1 MRSEVIGGMEP
12 LVRNRPPGRPAS
24 LDGNWV
30 WAADHSSSAA
40 AVLIGLA
47 TPWQLEWFGILYA
60 SEILLAVVALWA
72 LITHL
77 TDTRFWQRPFT
88 TLLACLG
95 ATLLAYVVA
104 DLTLGTETQNLAR
117 GWARNIFLTSN
128 FIGLYFLSRRNPFN
142 LMIYAISA
150 AAGTLGYLALTGAF
164 FDDWKFGASAPLTLL
179 VACLI
184 PLVTTRGSA
193 AGPLALAALGLVHIG
208 LDSREIGGN
217 CLLAG
222 VLLLAHGFPARRLK
236 SLSWAVLGILLSAG
250 VGILLYAY
258 ILTDAEY
265 GQRRDF
271 SNAWRTA
278 SLITAA
284 GAISESPWLGYGSQA
299 NTFDLQ
305 SRYDSIFA
313 EHTGIRYRGQ
323 RTDTST
329 FSPHSQILQ
338 SCFMPASSAPYSSCS
353 LAGNWCVDL
362 AGVFSSAPLTHSR
375 CCSLSACCVP
385 PGICCSVRSQVW
397 RVWMSRSRRW
407 SCACSIGNGGMN
419 LRDEGRDQENLKRS
433 RSGAPGL
440 SRPRILARSGWPPA
454 SRRIAR
460 WVSHPSTQPHRSS
473 HRIRRYRLVYRGRPL
488 GDREHLR
495 HPARS
500 RSLAR

>member
-1 MRSEVIGGMEP
+1 MRSEVISGRRSCEKIPNTTLSRSEFENSSLLRKNLLSRECERAVAPPNFSHLPDP
-12 LVRNRPPGRPAS
+12 LVRSRPPGRLAS
-24 LDGNWV
+24 LSGNAA
-30 WAADHSSSAA
+30 WALDSYSVA
-40 AVLIGLA
+40 AVLIGVA

-60 SEILLAVVALWA
+60 SEALLAVVALWA

-117 GWARNIFLTSN
+117 GWARNIFLSSN

-250 VGILLYAY
+250 AGILLYTY
-258 ILTDAEY
+258 LLTDAEY
-265 GQRRDF
+265 GRHREF
-271 SNAWRTA
+271 SNAWRAA

-284 GAISESPWLGYGSQA
+284 GAISESPWMGYGSQA
-299 NTFDLQ
+299 NNFDLQ

-338 SCFMPASSAPYSSCS
+338 SCFE
-353 LAGNWCVDL
+353 AGIFGAVFFLFLGWKLVRGFGWCVFQRAPDTFSVL
-362 AGVFSSAPLTHSR
+362 FAFCLLRATWHLLFSPFAG
-375 CCSLSACCVP
+375 
-385 PGICCSVRSQVW
+385 
-397 RVWMSRSRRW
+397 
-407 SCACSIGNGGMN
+407 
-419 LRDEGRDQENLKRS
+419 
-433 RSGAPGL
+433 
-440 SRPRILARSGWPPA
+440 LARLDVA
-454 SRRIAR
+454 LAA
-460 WVSHPSTQPHRSS
+460 VVVC
-473 HRIRRYRLVYRGRPL
+473 LL
-488 GDREHLR
+488 DRERR
-495 HPARS
+495 HEFA
-500 RSLAR
+500 